1 MSDKSDNEKRY
12 FIVEKT
18 SSKLVEQ
25 MVWTEEAIKKENY
38 NEDKHNSFSLRK
50 GFVYKYIKRISSNN
64 RIIYGFCVV
73 LADSAKYDSHVLICP
88 IYPFM
93 DSINKISV
101 NIGVVPQLDGTCE
114 IIGSLCEI
122 NFASKTR
129 FILNKENDIEPVPV
143 CYLNK
148 DQYLKLLLS
157 YKDFICAI
165 VKSNSTIRVSY
176 RNQDNEMAYT
186 C

>member
-1 MSDKSDNEKRY
+1 MDR
-12 FIVEKT
+12 
-18 SSKLVEQ
+18 
-25 MVWTEEAIKKENY
+25 KEFCIGI
-38 NEDKHNSFSLRK
+38 ST
-50 GFVYKYIKRISSNN
+50 GFVYKYIKRVSSDN

-129 FILNKENDIEPVPV
+129 FILNKENDIE
-143 CYLNK
+143 
-148 DQYLKLLLS
+148 
-157 YKDFICAI
+157 
-165 VKSNSTIRVSY
+165 
-176 RNQDNEMAYT
+176 
-186 C
+186 